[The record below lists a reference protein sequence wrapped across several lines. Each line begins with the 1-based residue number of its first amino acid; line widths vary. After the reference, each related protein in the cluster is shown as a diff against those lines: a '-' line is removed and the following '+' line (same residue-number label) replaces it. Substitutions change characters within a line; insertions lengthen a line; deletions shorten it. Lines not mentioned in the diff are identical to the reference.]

1 MSDEQLHLSN
11 QVCFP
16 LYSVSRLFTKAYK
29 PHLDK
34 MGLTYP
40 QYLVLLVL
48 WENDNLTVNQIAKKL
63 ILNTNTLSPLLKRM
77 EKNNL
82 LERVQS
88 TKDERVLHI
97 RLKTKGLELKKDA
110 LCLPEKLGKN
120 LITPNIQL
128 KEIMQLKDTLDE
140 WIELLTKQ
148 EK

>member
-1 MSDEQLHLSN
+1 MADEQLYLSN

-16 LYSVSRLFTKAYK
+16 LYSASRLFTKAYK

-82 LERVQS
+82 VERIQS
-88 TKDERVLHI
+88 TEDERVVHV
-97 RLKTKGLELKKDA
+97 RLKLEGMELKKEA

-148 EK
+148 